1 MLSSQSGPASA
12 PARKLTINKY
22 PNRRYYDTTRSRHV
36 TLEQIYSLIRDGYE
50 VQVTDSRT
58 RQDITARVLTQILID
73 LDPQKLKVFPL
84 PMLHRLLRASPERI
98 NDAVVKQFSQSLNA
112 LLPAQADSRPDSADE
127 RR

>member
-1 MLSSQSGPASA
+1 MLSPQSA
-12 PARKLTINKY
+12 PASSLPKLLKINKY

-36 TLEQIYSLIRDGYE
+36 TLEQIYNLIRDGYE

-84 PMLHRLLRASPERI
+84 PLLHRLLRSSPERV
-98 NDAVVKQFSQSLNA
+98 NDFVAKQLSQPLNA
-112 LLPAQADSRPDSADE
+112 FLQAQTDSRPDSADE

>member
-1 MLSSQSGPASA
+1 MLSPQSASTST
-12 PARKLTINKY
+12 PPKQLKINKY

-73 LDPQKLKVFPL
+73 LDPQKLRVFPL
-84 PMLHRLLRASPERI
+84 AMLHRLLRSNPERV
-98 NDAVVKQFSQSLNA
+98 NDFIAKQLSQPLNA
-112 LLPAQADSRPDSADE
+112 FLQPQPDSRPDSTDE